1 MKNSFTDPQ
10 QKLLK
15 DFLGLS
21 KILIYKKKIPP
32 AYLLY
37 MVSKVPDDNL
47 QNTYT
52 KVNKVLL
59 RDALNKKKRIYLDF
73 LIKND

>member
-1 MKNSFTDPQ
+1 MKNSFTDQQ

-15 DFLGLS
+15 EFLILS
-21 KILIYKKKIPP
+21 KQLIYKKKIPP

-37 MVSKVPDDNL
+37 LLSKTPDDNH

-59 RDALNKKKRIYLDF
+59 RDALNKKKRIYIDF

>member
-1 MKNSFTDPQ
+1 MKNSFTYQQ

-15 DFLGLS
+15 DFLTLS
-21 KILIYKKKIPP
+21 KKLIYKKKIPP

-37 MVSKVPDDNL
+37 LLSKAPDDNH

-59 RDALNKKKRIYLDF
+59 RDALNKKKRIYIDF